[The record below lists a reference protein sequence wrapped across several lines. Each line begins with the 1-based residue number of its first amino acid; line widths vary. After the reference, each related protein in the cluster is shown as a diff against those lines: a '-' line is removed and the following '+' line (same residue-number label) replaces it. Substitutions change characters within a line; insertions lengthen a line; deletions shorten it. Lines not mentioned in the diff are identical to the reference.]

1 MSPSR
6 ELQLSVTARSPLA
19 EIFVIDDQFA
29 LVDRSIGD
37 LDCRVSPGVYKVK
50 AKLADATYER
60 LILLDEDTSLDISS
74 ELVMGS
80 AVPISTPFPT
90 APPPTAPAAAAR
102 PTGQAGPVSRS
113 PEPARRPPGPAREQ
127 AVRSITGTGGGTA
140 QVLLMTRAD
149 TRSSDAPTAPAAISL
164 HRLDGTTIAEL
175 DPADRPD
182 RSGQAQTVDVDPG
195 AYLVRRR
202 DRLGDQIEQS
212 VYAVPGW
219 QTQLFAIE
227 APGDDTEIGSSRVS
241 VLMAQHPFSPTD
253 PELPL
258 VEAARTALADE
269 RKVASDALAE
279 LLLETDNPMLGL
291 FGAHLMLISRDA
303 ELTRRE
309 NAGAGRLSERV
320 VAAPVEFDQTRFEL
334 IVDRLATVF
343 GSAHPDIVALS
354 TQRSGQ
360 NVRALQPIGAPPM
373 LWRSWVLLIA
383 ASNQAPELVPIGVWQ
398 QSMHV
403 LPLRPFFL
411 WSPAGHDTEL
421 ARTWTRD
428 IADNLSARTPERQ
441 AEIFRGDA
449 RTPQQSNAPAPVD
462 EEARRRVSEELLM
475 PRAAIDRLADGE
487 HL

>member
-60 LILLDEDTSLDISS
+60 LILLDEDTSLDISG

-80 AVPISTPFPT
+80 AVPISP
-90 APPPTAPAAAAR
+90 PPPTAPAAAAR

-113 PEPARRPPGPAREQ
+113 PEPARRPSGPAREQ

-343 GSAHPDIVALS
+343 GSAHPDIIALS

-441 AEIFRGDA
+441 AEIFRGTPGRRSS
-449 RTPQQSNAPAPVD
+449 RT
-462 EEARRRVSEELLM
+462 RRRLSTRRHV
-475 PRAAIDRLADGE
+475 AASARSC
-487 HL
+487 